1 MIIFKNSIKTEKKN
15 LRVDNFLFT
24 DDTPHS
30 ISFSNST
37 KSTYKG
43 TSGLLS
49 PQMTLGNKTS
59 HLLISSAVKK
69 GNRGHEDILQYS
81 EFKIA
86 VVVPAY
92 NEEELISNTIESIP
106 EYVDCIY
113 VIDDGSKD
121 QTARVVS
128 EFPDPRVVLIRHQK
142 NSGVGAAIITG
153 YKQAL
158 VDGMDVVAIM
168 AGDNQMDPEQLPYL
182 LAPIIEGRADYTKG
196 NRLIS
201 PEYRKGMSK
210 WRFAGNAI
218 LTFLTK
224 IACGYWQIT
233 DPQNGYTA
241 ISRDALER
249 INLDDVYPYYGYCND
264 LLVKLNVYNFRVMD
278 VVMPARYGREK
289 SKIRYSKYISK
300 VSRMLLRNFFW
311 RLKMKY
317 VVLSFHPLVLFYLL
331 GMALTPPGILLGLW
345 IVYQKIYHLPVS
357 PNFPLLSVFLTIM
370 GIQFLLFAML
380 FDMQAEKSGYGGQ
393 LPVFA
398 GKDSIPAF
406 DFTVGKGRD
415 GRNRTITGMAADN

>member
-1 MIIFKNSIKTEKKN
+1 M
-15 LRVDNFLFT
+15 
-24 DDTPHS
+24 H
-30 ISFSNST
+30 
-37 KSTYKG
+37 
-43 TSGLLS
+43 
-49 PQMTLGNKTS
+49 
-59 HLLISSAVKK
+59 
-69 GNRGHEDILQYS
+69 YS

-121 QTARVVS
+121 QTARIVS

-153 YKQAL
+153 YKQAF
-158 VDGMDVVAIM
+158 VDGMDVVAVM

-210 WRFAGNAI
+210 WRFAGNAV

-249 INLDDVYPYYGYCND
+249 INLDDLYPYYGYCND

-331 GMALTPPGILLGLW
+331 GMALTPPGLLLGLW

-357 PNFPLLSVFLTIM
+357 QNFPLLSVFLTIM

-380 FDMQAEKSGYGGQ
+380 FDMQAEKSGYGEQ
-393 LPVFA
+393 SPVFA

-415 GRNRTITGMAADN
+415 GKNRTIPGMATDN